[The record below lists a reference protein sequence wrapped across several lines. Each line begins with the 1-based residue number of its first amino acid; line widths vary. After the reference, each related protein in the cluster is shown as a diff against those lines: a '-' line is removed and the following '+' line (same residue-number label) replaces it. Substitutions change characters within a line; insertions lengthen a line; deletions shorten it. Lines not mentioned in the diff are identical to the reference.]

1 MPYVIH
7 ILVAALLGG
16 AIGIERGYR
25 AKEAGFRT
33 HFLVALGAALFM
45 ILSAH
50 GFDGVLISENHR
62 LDVSRIAAQVVSGI
76 GFIGAGT
83 IIFQRHAVHGLTT
96 AAGLW
101 VTAAI
106 GMAAGA
112 GLYMLASF
120 TTVLVLIGLEVLN
133 SLLPHVSQRSVTLA
147 FTTAERS
154 ALQTVLDHLRTTGA
168 TVVSF
173 SQSASDAPAEKATG
187 AALEETVKSA
197 MGGAM
202 ETESGQAFTAPQHV
216 KMEVRIPN
224 KRYGQ
229 ELLRFLTEQEGICIE
244 SVE

>member
-1 MPYVIH
+1 MTSTTTFLLR

-16 AIGIERGYR
+16 AIGMERGFR

-50 GFDGVLISENHR
+50 GFGDVVLSDSHR

-112 GLYMLASF
+112 GLFIIAAF
-120 TTVLVLIGLEVLN
+120 TTALVLLGLEVLN
-133 SLLPHVSQRSVTLA
+133 GLLPSVGHRTVSVSVPNDDGASLH
-147 FTTAERS
+147 
-154 ALQTVLDHLRTTGA
+154 ALLDHLHAEGLKVITYNTSQETPHRLNIRMELRSTRP
-168 TVVSF
+168 VSTD
-173 SQSASDAPAEKATG
+173 QLLQRLSALDG
-187 AALEETVKSA
+187 LNV
-197 MGGAM
+197 
-202 ETESGQAFTAPQHV
+202 
-216 KMEVRIPN
+216 
-224 KRYGQ
+224 
-229 ELLRFLTEQEGICIE
+229 E